1 MTGGGNRTYLVAAPG
16 GDALL
21 IDAGVGADGHLANLE
36 STLDRLSSRLAMLFV
51 THAHA
56 DHISGAPAIHS
67 RFPGVMPW
75 KFPWPEE
82 DARYAGFFWMPMM
95 DGTGVQVAGEHFVVL
110 HTPGHSP
117 DHVAIWHKPTRTMF
131 SGDLVA
137 LGTSVVI
144 QASRGGNLKEYLDSL
159 ERLRRLKP
167 ARLLPAHGPDIDDPE
182 AVLSGYIAHRLMRER
197 QVLDAL
203 GAGRRTISAIAG
215 SIYDDLSAA
224 LRPAAEENV
233 RAHLEKLRDEG
244 RVAAFEGQE
253 FRLI

>member
-1 MTGGGNRTYLVAAPG
+1 MTGDGNRTYLVAEPG

-21 IDAGVGADGHLANLE
+21 IDAGVGVDAHLANLE
-36 STLDRLSSRLAMLFV
+36 STLNRLRSRLAMLFV

-56 DHISGAPAIHS
+56 DHISGAPAINS
-67 RFPGVMPW
+67 RFPGVVSW

-82 DARYAGFFWMPMM
+82 DARYASSFWMPMM
-95 DGTGVQVAGEHFVVL
+95 DGTGVQVAGEHFVIL

-117 DHVAIWHKPTRTMF
+117 DHVVVWHKATQTMF

-144 QASRGGNLKEYLDSL
+144 QASRGGNLKQYLESL
-159 ERLRRLKP
+159 ERIRRLKP

-182 AVLSGYIAHRLMRER
+182 PVLSGYIAHRLMRER

-203 GAGRRTISAIAG
+203 RAGHRTIPAIAG

-244 RVAAFEGQE
+244 SVAAAGDQE